1 MRVVAYGLSAL
12 ALAGLVFAASAA
24 QAATTKKG
32 CTVGKERWDAT
43 QGKCVPGKATSSKSA
58 KKTAAKKK

>member
-12 ALAGLVFAASAA
+12 ALAGLVFAASA

-32 CTVGKERWDAT
+32 CTVGKEHWDAT
-43 QGKCVPGKATSSKSA
+43 QGKCVPGKATSSKSS
-58 KKTAAKKK
+58 KKAAKK